1 MGTKMF
7 FLLCVVLSFI
17 GISQAQVF
25 GLGKCAQVKTQ
36 DNLDLNKYLGTW
48 YEIYKFKSNFEG
60 SQKCVSANYQL
71 KSDGHVRVDN
81 IGYENG
87 EKKEAIGDAY
97 IPDPSYPSR
106 LGVRFSNL
114 APYGRYWVLDT
125 DYTTHTMIYSC
136 TDILGIFH
144 ISYAWILSRE
154 RTLDE
159 AVKNRLFAKA
169 ESFGIKTSNFLKED
183 QTGCQ

>member
-1 MGTKMF
+1 MYLFNFQYIWSNTCKSF
-7 FLLCVVLSFI
+7 ALKFTNCSADSIFIPYISFLV
-17 GISQAQVF
+17 
-25 GLGKCAQVKTQ
+25 
-36 DNLDLNKYLGTW
+36 
-48 YEIYKFKSNFEG
+48 
-60 SQKCVSANYQL
+60 
-71 KSDGHVRVDN
+71 
-81 IGYENG
+81 
-87 EKKEAIGDAY
+87 
-97 IPDPSYPSR
+97 
-106 LGVRFSNL
+106 

-183 QTGCQ
+183 QTGCQWAFKMHGLYVFLNEFFVCFLNKLLT